1 MTDTLP
7 PLPLSDEQI
16 QGVVF
21 SVLRRWKDDRAWD
34 RYTRESGPYDVT
46 SLRAEALEII
56 RAVLRAA
63 LPAAQPTVN
72 PPEFQEVSWGVD
84 SVMRPCLG
92 MAVSEYA
99 FRQWAKANGITLIA
113 AAPAQAVTN
122 GVAPVEA
129 PSITDEELTR
139 RFTRCAYPG
148 PNPMYRCNA
157 CGAEEF
163 GVRNLLVEHALACSV
178 LATDPPTGTPSDARG
193 AWTCSRCGFR
203 GFWSG
208 GPHECASGVDVP
220 RADQQENDRG

>member
-16 QGVVF
+16 NELAVSCWHYSPYAGNDGRDF
-21 SVLRRWKDDRAWD
+21 DHREFARA
-34 RYTRESGPYDVT
+34 
-46 SLRAEALEII
+46 I
-56 RAVLRAA
+56 LRAA
-63 LPAAQPTVN
+63 LPAAQPVA
-72 PPEFQEVSWGVD
+72 WLRHD
-84 SVMRPCLG
+84 G
-92 MAVSEYA
+92 M
-99 FRQWAKANGITLIA
+99 KAMPADEREAYEQGIDWLSTLIVA
-113 AAPAQAVTN
+113 EYTIPLYAAPVAAETLAS
-122 GVAPVEA
+122 GVQPPQA

-139 RFTRCAYPG
+139 CFTRCAYPG

-208 GPHECASGVDVP
+208 GPHECASGVSGMDSSTLSRHTP
-220 RADQQENDRG
+220 LKG